1 MNLILKTAMLGTAF
15 LAFNVSADDLG
26 DSKQILCSTLNVNVC
41 QSDGACT
48 AALTSDLNIP
58 QFIEIDTKSGRLAT
72 TAASGENR
80 ETAAS
85 QVIPMD
91 DHWLIHGDQLG
102 RAFSLLIQKSTGQ
115 ASFASVADGNAVVV
129 FAACTPRQK

>member
-1 MNLILKTAMLGTAF
+1 MNLILKTAMLGAAI

-26 DSKQILCSTLNVNVC
+26 DSRQILCSTLSVNAC
-41 QSDGACT
+41 TSDGVCT
-48 AALTSDLNIP
+48 GLLTSDLNIP

-80 ETAAS
+80 ETEAS
-85 QVIPMD
+85 KVTHSD
-91 DHWLIHGDQLG
+91 DHLLIHGDQLG

-129 FAACTPRQK
+129 FAACTPIKN